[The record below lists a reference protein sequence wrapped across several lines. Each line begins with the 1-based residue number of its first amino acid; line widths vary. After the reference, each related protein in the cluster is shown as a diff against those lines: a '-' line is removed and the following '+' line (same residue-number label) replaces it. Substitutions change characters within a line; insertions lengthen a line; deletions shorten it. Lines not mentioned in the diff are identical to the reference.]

1 MFNWVRHQSNFK
13 TANSVLGLQTETWRS
28 RQNFPFLLKSPRT
41 SINGH
46 AGWLGD
52 RSCGQCKLDSADPQ
66 TTGQN
71 EYHTLTVNRHSKIL
85 MCTNG
90 FPLKIPTQSWLTAC
104 CFVFFLLT
112 TTETVFLDQWKA
124 DTPSAISD
132 ASLFLRRGLSPSVQK
147 HFL

>member
-13 TANSVLGLQTETWRS
+13 TANSVLGLHTETWRS
-28 RQNFPFLLKSPRT
+28 RQNSPFLLKSPRT

-52 RSCGQCKLDSADPQ
+52 RSCCQCKLDSADPQ
-66 TTGQN
+66 TTGQH
-71 EYHTLTVNRHSKIL
+71 EYHTLSQPTLDNLDVHERLPSQDTYTVLVNSL
-85 MCTNG
+85 LLG
-90 FPLKIPTQSWLTAC
+90 F
-104 CFVFFLLT
+104 FLT